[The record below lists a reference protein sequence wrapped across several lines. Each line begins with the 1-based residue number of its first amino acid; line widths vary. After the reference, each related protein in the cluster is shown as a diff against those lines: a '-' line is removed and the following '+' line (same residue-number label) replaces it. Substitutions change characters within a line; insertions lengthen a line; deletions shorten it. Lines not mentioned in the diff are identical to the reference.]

1 MRDIF
6 TNKFTEQ
13 VSFTHDYL
21 VPEISAY
28 FHSNEKQIQDRAK
41 KIIES
46 AKQYNS
52 YNAFEKL
59 MHEYDLSSSEG
70 IVLMCLAEALL
81 RIPDNKTIND
91 LIEDKIPSG
100 KWKDHIK
107 NDNNIFVNISSIA
120 FLMTGKILK
129 QDEFKETDIFM
140 SVLKNISKP
149 VLRTVIKKSIN
160 ILAKQFIFEKD
171 IKRASKLSS
180 KLEGSIYAYSFDM
193 LGEGARTYND
203 ANKYFENYKNAITA
217 IGKSSTKKKHSISI
231 KLSAL
236 HPRYERGKLDLLRK
250 ELLPKLF
257 ELIELSKK
265 LNVDICFDA
274 EEADRLNLSLFM
286 VEEILNSNLVDN
298 NYSGFGIAIQAYQQ
312 RSIFVLKWLDS
323 KLKTLN
329 KKMNVRLVKGAYWD
343 TEIKLAQE
351 KGLENYP
358 VFTKKFITD
367 LSYLK
372 CAHILK
378 DSNNIFSQFATHNAF
393 TIAYVQQLFNSKS
406 YEFQK
411 LHGMGDEIYNHFTNT
426 TNFSCRVYAP
436 VGGYND
442 LLPYL
447 VRRLL
452 ENGANTSFIH
462 QLNKKDADID
472 SLIKSPLSKINKI
485 DYNQINK
492 PENIF
497 IGRKNS
503 LGIDLTEENNIELF
517 SNLENIENV
526 KPTSVVNGSD
536 KFTDVKE
543 VIVSPYNRLKILG
556 EVYYADDNVIKETI
570 EKLTSYSKEW
580 KNTDLDYRIDIVNN
594 FANLLENNYHTLVSC
609 CVKEAGKTIQDSIAD
624 IREAIDFCR
633 YYAEEAKIIFKE
645 KHLPGPTGEKN
656 FYQLKGRGL
665 TCVISPWNFPIA
677 IFVGQMIA
685 SLVCG
690 NVTIVKPAEQT
701 SNLSYVIFKLLLKA
715 GLPKNAAALILGKGE
730 EICPLIFS
738 NINLQN
744 VVFTGSLETAKVIQ
758 KQLHE
763 RDDLINFIAETGG
776 LNCLIA
782 DSSALTEHIVDD
794 VVNSAFNSAGQRC
807 SACRILCIEENVYEK
822 TLSML
827 EQAVETLSVSSPE
840 HISTDVGPVIDE
852 EAKNKIINYLYN
864 FKKNNSEVQV
874 RNEGYF
880 ISPTIIE
887 IKNINEVKEEIFGPV
902 LHVLPFNS
910 KNLLELCEQIDS
922 LNYGLTLGIHSRIDR
937 VIDTVIKNINVGN
950 TYINRN
956 IVGAVVGSQPFGG
969 HHKSGTGPKAGGPEY
984 LKKFCYEYS
993 ISNNIVAMGGNI
1005 DLLSSVSD

>member
-100 KWKDHIK
+100 KWRDHIK

-462 QLNKKDADID
+462 QLNKKNADID